1 MEEEQIVLSI
11 EENATELSHKRQKD
25 EEKRANSKIAVP
37 KSQSSSTEEKCAAI
51 AQEHTNKKIHLREKD
66 GRIELNK
73 RCLKSLTKNLKA
85 QNDKAQSHVK
95 EAIAFQQCKSTG

>member
-25 EEKRANSKIAVP
+25 EEKQANSKIAVP

-51 AQEHTNKKIHLREKD
+51 AQEHTNKKIHLRKKD
-66 GRIELNK
+66 ERIEQNDK
-73 RCLKSLTKNLKA
+73 CLKSLKGVYSF
-85 QNDKAQSHVK
+85 QGK
-95 EAIAFQQCKSTG
+95 EECC